1 MEPSLPVSH
10 PSLSYWHRTTRAYP
24 HLDRNRQT
32 DVPPSSKYVIIGS
45 GISGALVAWN
55 LIKDGVKGDEILIL
69 EAREAVS
76 GASGRNAGHIR
87 PDAFRGFPV
96 YAAIHGP
103 EEARKIIENERIVLE
118 QAKSFITS
126 NHIDCDFQDTTTID
140 VCLSQEFV
148 NHQEKSL
155 AAYKQVGGDTSHIKF
170 HDAEDAK
177 VKTRVPDVICA
188 YEWPAGSVH
197 PAKLTQWVLDDVINQ
212 GAQLWTYCA
221 ATAVKPHVDPGS
233 SGLRWDIHTPR
244 GVLAAETVIHCAN
257 AYSAYL
263 LPHLAH
269 FVTPRRSQ
277 VHAFVPNASGAGSN
291 VLGLTMS
298 LRYGLHH
305 YFSVNQVKGS
315 GTVILGGSSTRSD
328 ADSNANLVASM
339 TTFDDS
345 NHCLKY
351 EENSKK
357 EFSMLFPDGQH
368 GQSRPGEGFDQSW
381 TGILGMTPD
390 NVPLVGSVEG
400 LEGQWICAGFN
411 GHGMARVFTCAPG
424 LAMLISG
431 QPWSATG
438 LPLCFQYTQQRI
450 DRYAKTRFQVAT

>member
-1 MEPSLPVSH
+1 MEPSLPVPY

-24 HLDRNRQT
+24 HLDRNRHT
-32 DVPPSSKYVIIGS
+32 DVPTSRKYVIIGS

-55 LIKDGVKGDEILIL
+55 LIKNGVSGDEILIL

-76 GASGRNAGHIR
+76 GGSGRNAGHIR

-96 YAAIHGP
+96 YAAVHGP
-103 EEARKIIENERIVLE
+103 EQARLIIENERIVLE
-118 QAKSFITS
+118 QAKSFVATH
-126 NHIDCDFQDTTTID
+126 HIDCDFQDTTTID
-140 VCLSQEFV
+140 VCLSQEFA

-155 AAYKQVGGDTSHIKF
+155 AAYRASGGDTSHIKF
-170 HDAEDAK
+170 YDTEDAK
-177 VKTRVPDVICA
+177 ARTRVADVMCA

-197 PAKLTQWVLDDVINQ
+197 PAKLTQWVLDDVINK
-212 GAQLWTYCA
+212 GAELWTYCA
-221 ATAVKPHVDPGS
+221 ATAIKPHDGS
-233 SGLRWDIHTPR
+233 GDSGLRWDIHTAR
-244 GVLAAETVIHCAN
+244 GIVAAETVIHCSN
-257 AYSAYL
+257 AYVAYL
-263 LPHLAH
+263 LPHLAQ

-277 VHAFVPNASGAGSN
+277 VHSFVPGVSGSGSR
-291 VLGLTMS
+291 VLGCTMS

-315 GTVILGGSSTRSD
+315 GTVLLGGSSTRSS
-328 ADSNANLVASM
+328 ADSNPEVVASM

-345 NHCLKY
+345 QHCLKY
-351 EENSKK
+351 EENSKRQ
-357 EFSMLFPDGQH
+357 FSLLFPDDQNDEARH
-368 GQSRPGEGFDQSW
+368 GEGFDHSW

-390 NVPLVGSVEG
+390 NVPLVGPIEG

-438 LPLCFQYTQQRI
+438 LPACFQYTQERI
-450 DRYAKTRFQVAT
+450 EKYAG